1 MFVLVVGSTDVS
13 KIPGISAAG
22 ASLDV
27 LPYTAPADA
36 DMIWWGRPKVV
47 DWIPLDPQ
55 GHPTPAIVTR
65 AAIEEA
71 GFPVTLIDAGSF
83 VSPKAPFVEVGGSPA
98 KDPSKGTAVP
108 QARELFQR
116 GRELAS
122 GLSQGSDPLVIG
134 ESVPGGTTTAS
145 LVLAALGYRGSVSS
159 AGPENPLPLKKK
171 LREESFRRLGIEFG
185 GLSGDGM
192 KAIEELGDPMEPLVA
207 GIVSGAPEGKKIVL
221 AGGTQMLAV
230 AAALRHMG
238 IKRPI
243 TVATTCY
250 VHRDKSADF
259 ATLAEAI
266 GVEGW
271 WAPLDFSGSKWTGLS
286 DYEKGYIKE
295 GAGAGGS
302 VWYATYLGVSVES
315 ITAKTEELYSSMVE
329 GKVSQGHL

>member
-22 ASLDV
+22 ASLEV

-65 AAIEEA
+65 AAMEES
-71 GFPVTLIDAGSF
+71 GFPVTLVNAGSF
-83 VSPKAPFVEVGGSPA
+83 VTPKAPFLEIGGTPA
-98 KDPSKGTAVP
+98 KNPSKETAVP
-108 QARELFQR
+108 NARELYSA
-116 GRELAS
+116 GRELAR
-122 GLSQGSDPLVIG
+122 GLCLGDGPLVIG

-145 LVLAALGYRGSVSS
+145 LVLAALGYSGSVSS
-159 AGPENPLPLKKK
+159 AGPENPLPLKRK
-171 LREESFRRLGIEFG
+171 LRDESFARIGIEIG
-185 GLSGDGM
+185 GLANDGM
-192 KAIEELGDPMEPLVA
+192 KAMEELGDPMQPLVA
-207 GIVSGAPEGKKIVL
+207 GIASGAPRHKKIVL

-238 IKRPI
+238 EYRPI

-250 VHRDKSADF
+250 VQRDKSADF
-259 ATLAEAI
+259 SSMAEAI
-266 GVEGW
+266 GVNGW
-271 WAPLDFSGSKWTGLS
+271 WAPLDFSRSRWTGLS

-302 VWYATYLGVSVES
+302 VWYASYLGVPVES
-315 ITAKTEELYSSMVE
+315 IIARTESIYASMVE
-329 GKVSQGHL
+329 SNAKQDV

>member
-1 MFVLVVGSTDVS
+1 MFLLVVGSTDVS

-22 ASLDV
+22 ASLEV

-36 DMIWWGRPKVV
+36 DMIWWGKPKVV

-71 GFPVTLIDAGSF
+71 KFPVTLINAGSF
-83 VSPKAPFVEVGGSPA
+83 VTPKAPFVEVGGAPA
-98 KDPSKGTAVP
+98 KDPSRETALP
-108 QARELFQR
+108 QARDLFHA
-116 GRELAS
+116 GRELAK
-122 GLSQGSDPLVIG
+122 GLSLGNDPLVIG

-145 LVLAALGYRGSVSS
+145 LVLGALGYRGSVSS

-171 LREESFRRLGIEFG
+171 LRDESFKRLKIDFG
-185 GLSGDGM
+185 GLSGNGM
-192 KAIEELGDPMEPLVA
+192 KAMEELGDPMQPLVA
-207 GIVSGAPEGKKIVL
+207 GIASGAPDGKKIVL

-238 IKRPI
+238 VDRPI

-259 ATLAEAI
+259 AALADAI

-271 WAPLDFSGSKWTGLS
+271 WAPLDFSQSKWTGLR

-315 ITAKTEELYSSMVE
+315 IIAKTEELYSSMVE
-329 GKVSQGHL
+329 GKVSQDV